1 MKPTKTRKL
10 LFTAPNHVRSSN
22 VRSRLST
29 ELRTKYSFRA
39 TRIRKGDAAKIERG
53 EFVGVEGKVTGV
65 DIEKGTVT
73 IEGVTREKIAGGTV
87 NVKIHSSNLLVTA
100 LNLDDKLRKRKLEE
114 RSS

>member
-1 MKPTKTRKL
+1 MKPSKTRKL
-10 LFTAPNHVRSSN
+10 LFTAPHHIRSSN
-22 VRSRLST
+22 LRSRLSQ

-39 TRIRKGDAAKIERG
+39 ARIRKGDAAKIERG

-65 DIEKGTVT
+65 DIEMGTIT

-87 NVKIHSSNLLVTA
+87 NVKIHSSNVLITG